1 MKAEFI
7 NLYQIRQ
14 MGIEILN
21 REMGPVAMIRFFQQY
36 ESGSGDYTAERH
48 LWLDNMTVEDIAEKA
63 RNLRKKIGTD

>member
-1 MKAEFI
+1 
-7 NLYQIRQ
+7 

-48 LWLDNMTVEDIAEKA
+48 LWLDNMTVEDIAERA